1 MKILVTGGAGFIA
14 SHVVDR
20 YLAAGHE
27 VCIIDNLSTGR
38 QENVNPQACLYEVDI
53 RDADQVQ
60 GVLAREKPEVVN
72 HHAAQISVVVSLS
85 QPRFD
90 AETNILG
97 SLNLIQAAL
106 DHGVRKFIYASTGG
120 AVYGDVPDGALPIP
134 ETYPVHPISP
144 YGVSKHTVEHY
155 LYLAWHNYGLRFTT
169 LRYSNVYG
177 PRQNAEGEAG
187 VVAIFTNRL
196 LRGQTCTIFGTGQ
209 QTRDYV
215 YVGDVVEA
223 NWCALEAGD
232 GEIFNI
238 ATGVETS
245 VLGVVEALEA
255 AWGRPVPVEHA
266 PPAGRRSG
274 AELFGRQ
281 QSPAGLGMGAA
292 GPSRRG
298 YPPDYCL
305 LPRPAGNRRVRYS
318 RGSYV

>member
-14 SHVVDR
+14 SHIVDR
-20 YLAAGHE
+20 YLADGHE
-27 VCIIDNLSTGR
+27 VCILDNLSTGR
-38 QENVNPQACLYEVDI
+38 RENVPPQARLYEADI
-53 RDADQVQ
+53 RDAAQVQ
-60 GVLAREKPEVVN
+60 AIMAREKPEVVN

-106 DHGVRKFIYASTGG
+106 DHGVQKFIYGSTGG
-120 AVYGDVPDGALPIP
+120 AVYGDVPAEALPIP

-144 YGVSKHTVEHY
+144 YGISKHTVEHY
-155 LYLAWHNYGLRFTT
+155 LYLAQHNYGLRTTT

-196 LRGQTCTIFGTGQ
+196 LRGQTCTIFGSGA

-215 YVGDVVEA
+215 YVEDVVEA
-223 NWCALEAGD
+223 NRRALEAGD

-255 AWGRPVPVEHA
+255 AWGGPVQVEHA
-266 PPAGRRSG
+266 PPRVGEVERNCLDITKARR
-274 AELFGRQ
+274 Q
-281 QSPAGLGMGAA
+281 LGWE
-292 GPSRRG
+292 P
-298 YPPDYCL
+298 
-305 LPRPAGNRRVRYS
+305 RVRVPDGIRRTIAYYRARLERENPCLS
-318 RGSYV
+318 